1 MKILTLK
8 EAEKL
13 MDANGK
19 LDIYNQSYDVIEEL
33 PNSLTELYCR
43 DNKLNE
49 LPQLPNSLTHLY
61 CSDNNLIYKDNSIE
75 TIRHQQLIQE
85 RKDKLKMINL

>member
-19 LDIYNQSYDVIEEL
+19 INIYNKGYDVIEEL
-33 PNSLTELYCR
+33 PNSLTELSC
-43 DNKLNE
+43 NGK
-49 LPQLPNSLTHLY
+49 
-61 CSDNNLIYKDNSIE
+61 
-75 TIRHQQLIQE
+75 
-85 RKDKLKMINL
+85 

>member
-8 EAEKL
+8 KAEKL

-19 LDIYNQSYDVIEEL
+19 INIYYQNYDAIEEL
-33 PNSLTELYCR
+33 PNSLTELYCGY
-43 DNKLNE
+43 NE
-49 LPQLPNSLTHLY
+49 LKELPPLPNSLTYLS
-61 CSDNNLIYKDNSIE
+61 CVCNNLIYKDNSIE